1 MTQQEWHVHEY
12 PFWNAADISASTIT
26 YDPHPLR
33 VTLSETYH
41 DGKRWYTSEGERYPS
56 ITTLLSAT
64 DDEGQSALRKWRKR
78 VGAVEADRVTKTA
91 AGNGTRWH
99 DFCESFITGQ
109 PLWKYLKDPSDPPM
123 AAAIG
128 TLLNARIRTVLL
140 SESRIMSTRHKVAGR
155 MDICAELTDGRLAV
169 IDFKT
174 GKKPKTDNRVTNYAL
189 QATFYADALTEWL
202 GRGTIDTIVIVQLC
216 PKLLVWQESSAEL
229 WRPLLEER
237 VARFAEVQQTVL
249 T

>member
-1 MTQQEWHVHEY
+1 MTTPDWQIHEY
-12 PFWNAADISASTIT
+12 PFWNETAIPTSTIV
-26 YDPHPLR
+26 YDPQSLQM
-33 VTLSETYH
+33 TLSETYH
-41 DGKRWYTSEGERYPS
+41 DGKRWYTHDGERYPS

-64 DDEGQSALRKWRKR
+64 DEEGQTALRQWRKR
-78 VGAVEADRVTKTA
+78 VGAVEADRVTRTA

-99 DFCESFITGQ
+99 DFCEAFITGQ
-109 PLWKYLKDPSDPPM
+109 PLWKYLHTPTDTPM

-128 TLLNARIRTVLL
+128 TLLNTRIRTVLV

-155 MDICAELTDGRLAV
+155 MDVCAELMDGRIAV

-174 GKKPKTDNRVTNYAL
+174 GKKPKSGNRVTNYGL

-202 GRGTIDTIVIVQLC
+202 GRGIIDTIVIVQLC
-216 PKLLVWQESSAEL
+216 PKMLVWQESSAAL
-229 WRPLLEER
+229 WRPLLETR
-237 VARFAEVQQTVL
+237 IAQFTRDQHLML

>member
-1 MTQQEWHVHEY
+1 MTAQEWHTHEY
-12 PFWNAADISASTIT
+12 PFWNEANIPASTIV
-26 YDPHPLR
+26 YDPQPVR
-33 VTLSETYH
+33 VTLSEAYH
-41 DGKRWYTSEGERYPS
+41 DGKRWYTSDGTRYPS

-64 DDEGQSALRKWRKR
+64 DSEGQTALRQWRKR
-78 VGAVEADRVTKTA
+78 VGAAEADRVTKTA

-99 DFCESFITGQ
+99 DFCESFIMGQ

-123 AAAIG
+123 AAAIA
-128 TLLNARIRTVLL
+128 TLLNTRIRTVLL
-140 SESRIMSTRHKVAGR
+140 SESRVLSTRHRVAGR
-155 MDICAELTDGRLAV
+155 MDVCAELTDGRIAV
-169 IDFKT
+169 LDFKT
-174 GKKPKTDNRVTNYAL
+174 GKKPKIGNRLVNYAL

-216 PKLLVWQESSAEL
+216 PKLLVWQESSADA

-237 VARFAEVQQTVL
+237 VAQFAEGTKTLL